1 MPVNPQI
8 NGVITDYLRNKV
20 EKHILFQ
27 QDEHYEKRRK
37 MLSCAWGA
45 RIIQTE
51 KKTCQTR
58 GENSSKL
65 MEQNG
70 GDRPRR
76 C

>member
-1 MPVNPQI
+1 MIKMARETKTKKTTTKKNTKAVSKTTPK
-8 NGVITDYLRNKV
+8 KV
-20 EKHILFQ
+20 TPKKKE
-27 QDEHYEKRRK
+27 
-37 MLSCAWGA
+37 S

-58 GENSSKL
+58 GENGSKL

>member
-1 MPVNPQI
+1 
-8 NGVITDYLRNKV
+8 
-20 EKHILFQ
+20 
-27 QDEHYEKRRK
+27 

-58 GENSSKL
+58 GENGSKL